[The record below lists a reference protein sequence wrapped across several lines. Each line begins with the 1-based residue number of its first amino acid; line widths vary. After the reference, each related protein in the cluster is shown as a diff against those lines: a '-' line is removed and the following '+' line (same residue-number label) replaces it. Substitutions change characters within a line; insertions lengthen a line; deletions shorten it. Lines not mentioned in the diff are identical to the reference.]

1 MPALTKEMVL
11 PLVMTGASARSPHP
25 AQANFKAG
33 DTVRAKNLNPVT
45 HTRLA
50 RYVRGKVGT
59 VVRDQGI
66 FGTPET
72 MAHGKGENPQH
83 IYSVAFSATELWGAE
98 AAPKD
103 KVYIDLWDNH
113 LEKVES

>member
-1 MPALTKEMVL
+1 MPALTKEQVL
-11 PLVMTGASARSPHP
+11 PLVMTGASARSTHP
-25 AQANFKAG
+25 VQANFKVG
-33 DTVRAKNLNPVT
+33 DVVKAKNINPTT

-59 VVRDQGI
+59 VMRDQGV

-72 MAHGKGENPQH
+72 MAHGKGECPQH
-83 IYSVAFSATELWGAE
+83 LYSVAFSATELWGAG
-98 AAPKD
+98 AMRQD